1 MGTKAFDEYLNQVDI
16 KSITASLKKGLKSK
30 EVIREARDILFQ
42 AEFAKQAIATGNTTF
57 EEVKEVGYYPQER
70 RLEAVLDIKR
80 QFGYGGGLGS
90 IGSYEYVGL
99 YVNWNGDGDF
109 NDTGEECGLANV
121 HVFDPGVANAN
132 TLPISYTIAELTDV
146 APIPTLAPG
155 TVVKVR
161 AILSWQVPPTGP
173 DFVPIYGNRI
183 DRWIRIDP
191 VE

>member
-1 MGTKAFDEYLNQVDI
+1 MGTKAFDEYLNKVDI
-16 KSITASLKKGLKSK
+16 KTITARLQEGLKSK
-30 EVIREARDILFQ
+30 DVIREARDKLFKAVF
-42 AEFAKQAIATGNTTF
+42 AEEANGDGNTAF

-80 QFGYGGGLGS
+80 QFGYGGGLGN

-121 HVFDPGVANAN
+121 HVFDPGVPNAN
-132 TLPISYTIAELTDV
+132 KLPISYTVAELTDI
-146 APIPTLAPG
+146 APIPTLKAG